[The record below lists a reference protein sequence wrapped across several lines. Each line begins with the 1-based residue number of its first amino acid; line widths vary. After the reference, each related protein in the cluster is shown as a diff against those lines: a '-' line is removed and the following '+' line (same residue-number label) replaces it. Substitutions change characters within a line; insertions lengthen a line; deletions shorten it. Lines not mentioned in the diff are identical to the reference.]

1 MFEIVMA
8 GGIVMVPIILCSI
21 LAVAITLE
29 RLWTLREQ
37 RVVPTELTDKVWQW
51 VENRALSDKQVLAL
65 QQHSPLGSVLAAG
78 LANRHRDRSVMI
90 QAIEDAGRHVVHD
103 LERFLNT
110 LGTIA
115 AISPLLGL
123 LGTVTGMMRTFK
135 AITVA
140 GIGNP
145 AAMAGGIAEA
155 LITTAAG
162 LLVAIPALVAYRYLR
177 GRVDAL
183 VIQMEKESIKL
194 VQAIDRSSGTDPGAV
209 AGRRGVNFQPRRT
222 EEPDL
227 NMTSLID
234 VVLLLLIFFM
244 LSTRF
249 IDEGRLQLRLPE
261 AGVEPEA
268 VQRDAV
274 EIEVTAEG
282 GYRVNGRALINNS
295 PQTLAA
301 AIGKSAGQQPRHS
314 GNHPCRCPRHAPE
327 RGDRDGRGR
336 AGGLPA
342 DQHRHGQRWARRPIG
357 GPNSRC
363 HPGRWRPIAGCSATC
378 VRICGCSWWACSA

>member
-1 MFEIVMA
+1 MFEIVTA

-37 RVVPTELTDKVWQW
+37 RVVPIELTDKVWQW

-78 LANRHRDRSVMI
+78 LASRHRERAVMI

-123 LGTVTGMMRTFK
+123 LGTVTGMIRTFK

-145 AAMAGGIAEA
+145 AAMAGGISEA
-155 LITTAAG
+155 LFTTAAG
-162 LLVAIPALVAYRYLR
+162 FLVAIPALVAYRYLR
-177 GRVDAL
+177 GRVDEL

-194 VQAIDRSSGTDPGAV
+194 VQAIDRTSGMRP
-209 AGRRGVNFQPRRT
+209 
-222 EEPDL
+222 
-227 NMTSLID
+227 
-234 VVLLLLIFFM
+234 
-244 LSTRF
+244 
-249 IDEGRLQLRLPE
+249 
-261 AGVEPEA
+261 
-268 VQRDAV
+268 
-274 EIEVTAEG
+274 
-282 GYRVNGRALINNS
+282 
-295 PQTLAA
+295 LAA
-301 AIGKSAGQQPRHS
+301 QDDAA
-314 GNHPCRCPRHAPE
+314 
-327 RGDRDGRGR
+327 
-336 AGGLPA
+336 
-342 DQHRHGQRWARRPIG
+342 
-357 GPNSRC
+357 
-363 HPGRWRPIAGCSATC
+363 
-378 VRICGCSWWACSA
+378 